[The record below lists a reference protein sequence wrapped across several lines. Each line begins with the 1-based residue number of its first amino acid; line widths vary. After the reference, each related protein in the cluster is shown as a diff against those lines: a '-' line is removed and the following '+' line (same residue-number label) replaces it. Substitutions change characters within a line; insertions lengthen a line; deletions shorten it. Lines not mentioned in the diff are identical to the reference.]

1 MTGIH
6 WKKLLDRT
14 LLAVV
19 MIGAGVFANQVAPQL
34 PAPPCM
40 KTRSH
45 SIDRATEL
53 QTRNQ
58 WPRDTFVPLV
68 PNEPMESL
76 EN

>member
-19 MIGAGVFANQVAPQL
+19 VVGGGVFANQVAPQI
-34 PAPPCM
+34 PGPSCID
-40 KTRSH
+40 RHNH
-45 SIDRATEL
+45 SIDPIAEL
-53 QTRNQ
+53 QTRNER
-58 WPRDTFVPLV
+58 PRDMFVLLV